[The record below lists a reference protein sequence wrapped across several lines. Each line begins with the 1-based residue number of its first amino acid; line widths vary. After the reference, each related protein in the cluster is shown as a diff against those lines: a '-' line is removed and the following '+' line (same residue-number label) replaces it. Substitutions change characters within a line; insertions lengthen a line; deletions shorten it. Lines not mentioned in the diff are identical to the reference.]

1 MSQIDLNN
9 VYLLLEKSNYNLN
22 FTKES
27 NGDIIL
33 EGVFAEFGVENNN
46 ERIYEE
52 NEYLPHLEYLNKYIE
67 QKRLLGQLDHPVDDV
82 AQISLSKASHIIE
95 SLKYDKEKRQLI
107 GRIRLLDTPNGKIAK
122 SLIEQGIPL
131 SISSRAVG
139 SVDPKTKKASILR
152 IFTYDLVANP
162 GFENATLKRVNEDLG
177 IKSENLSVYELTESA
192 KHSLLKSIDFTEKIL
207 KNEKE
212 ININKKN
219 QYNMEEKIE
228 KINESL
234 ESLNNRIDSFE
245 IIKQKVIK
253 HEESIKNIVDILEEF
268 EKSGESHDDKI
279 YENVRLLKEEVNKQ
293 KNVINEIIDY
303 LKENEEIIEKIK
315 SGSSVETDA
324 KIKDNVKQPSEDY
337 LKNIEDVLEK
347 LALKVKDIESSL
359 KDFKPSFD
367 IGFIRGDKVT
377 LNYLEEMEN
386 ILEKLAL
393 KVNSIESSLK
403 DFNHIKN
410 NVSIKNDYN
419 VENRF
424 EEIEDILEKLA
435 LKVKG
440 FESSVGSYKNDKS
453 VSGYLDEMEDVLYDV
468 LSSIKKDI
476 FYLKEENEILK
487 QQNKDLIDFQ
497 EYLVNAITKL
507 SGSITD
513 VSSERGTKKIKP
525 NEGIVEEKEDVVEY
539 SNKEDDEEQEEKI
552 NEKEEKCKKIKED
565 ESYENIINKT
575 DKLIA
580 LIEKKEREAI
590 NESEKYP
597 FVGLLNE
604 DTKLTF
610 RSLNESKKQR
620 VAELVKESGVFTE
633 EGVKTVIQNVLNED
647 KKEDVPNY
655 LKFAGKEHL
664 KLYESLS
671 EEEKLQIARLAKLYE
686 GRLQTEYQVKSF
698 WDSQIVSRFKKE
710 KEKENKI
717 LLESKKLDENI
728 YPSDVINLIKR
739 ID

>member
-9 VYLLLEKSNYNLN
+9 VYLLLERSNHNLN

-27 NGDIIL
+27 NGDIVL

-52 NEYLPHLEYLNKYIE
+52 NEYLPHLEYLKKNIE
-67 QKRLLGQLDHPVDDV
+67 QKRLLGQLDHPADDV
-82 AQISLSKASHIIE
+82 AQISLSKSSHIIE
-95 SLKYDKEKRQLI
+95 SLKYDKEKRQLV
-107 GRIRLLDTPNGKIAK
+107 GRVRLLDTPNGKIAK

-139 SVDPKTKKASILR
+139 SVDQKTKKASILR
-152 IFTYDLVANP
+152 IFTYDIVANP

-177 IKSENLSVYELTESA
+177 IKSENLGVYELTESA

-219 QYNMEEKIE
+219 QDNMEEKIE
-228 KINESL
+228 KISENFESLKNKTDSL
-234 ESLNNRIDSFE
+234 ESLKS
-245 IIKQKVIK
+245 KVSK
-253 HEESIKNIVDILEEF
+253 HEEDINNIVNVLNKLE
-268 EKSGESHDDKI
+268 
-279 YENVRLLKEEVNKQ
+279 
-293 KNVINEIIDY
+293 NVINETIDY
-303 LKENEEIIEKIK
+303 LKENEEEVEKIK
-315 SGSSVETDA
+315 STSPVTTDV
-324 KIKDNVKQPSEDY
+324 KIKDNVKQPTEDY
-337 LKNIEDVLEK
+337 LKDIEDVLEK

-367 IGFIRGDKVT
+367 TGFIKGDKIT
-377 LNYLEEMEN
+377 TKYIEEMEDV
-386 ILEKLAL
+386 LEKIVL

-403 DFNHIKN
+403 DSNQIKN
-410 NVSIKNDYN
+410 NVSNKNDSN

-424 EEIEDILEKLA
+424 EEIEDVLEKLA

-440 FESSVGSYKNDKS
+440 FESSNNLSKNDNS
-453 VSGYLDEMEDVLYDV
+453 VSSYLDEMEDVLYDV

-476 FYLKEENEILK
+476 SYLKEENELLK
-487 QQNKDLIDFQ
+487 QQNKDLVDFQ

-507 SGSITD
+507 SGSVTD
-513 VSSERGTKKIKP
+513 VSSEKGTKKIKP
-525 NEGIVEEKEDVVEY
+525 NEGIVEENEDVIEDVD
-539 SNKEDDEEQEEKI
+539 KEDDNEHKEKI
-552 NEKEEKCKKIKED
+552 EEKEEKIEEKEEKIEEKEEKKEKIKED

-620 VAELVKESGVFTE
+620 VAELIKESGVFTE

-655 LKFAGKEHL
+655 LKFAGREHL

-710 KEKENKI
+710 NEKENKG

-728 YPSDVINLIKR
+728 YPNGVINLIKR
-739 ID
+739 IE

>member
-9 VYLLLEKSNYNLN
+9 VYLLLERSNHNLN

-27 NGDIIL
+27 NGDIVL
-33 EGVFAEFGVENNN
+33 EGIFAEFGVENNN

-82 AQISLSKASHIIE
+82 AQISLSKSSHIIE
-95 SLKYDKEKRQLI
+95 SLKYDKDKRQLV

-139 SVDPKTKKASILR
+139 SVDQKTKKASILR

-177 IKSENLSVYELTESA
+177 IKSENLGVYELTESA
-192 KHSLLKSIDFTEKIL
+192 RHSLLKSIDFTEKIL

-219 QYNMEEKIE
+219 QDNMKEKIE
-228 KINESL
+228 KINENF
-234 ESLNNRIDSFE
+234 ESLKDKVDSIE
-245 IIKQKVIK
+245 SIRSDVSR
-253 HEESIKNIVDILEEF
+253 HEEDINNIVDVLDKLE
-268 EKSGESHDDKI
+268 K
-279 YENVRLLKEEVNKQ
+279 
-293 KNVINEIIDY
+293 VINEIIDY
-303 LKENEEIIEKIK
+303 LKENEEEFEKIK
-315 SGSSVETDA
+315 PVGSVTTDV
-324 KIKDNVKQPSEDY
+324 KIKDNVKQPTEDY
-337 LKNIEDVLEK
+337 LKDIEDVLEK
-347 LALKVKDIESSL
+347 LALKVNSIESTL
-359 KDFKPSFD
+359 KDFNPSFD
-367 IGFIRGDKVT
+367 TGFVKGDKIT
-377 LNYLEEMEN
+377 TKYIEEMEDV
-386 ILEKLAL
+386 LEKLAL

-403 DFNHIKN
+403 DIKHSSNNGSIKGDNVATKYIEEMEDVLEKLALKVNSIESTLKDSNYIKN
-410 NVSIKNDYN
+410 NVSIKNDSN
-419 VENRF
+419 VERRF

-440 FESSVGSYKNDKS
+440 FKSSNDSFKDDNS
-453 VSGYLDEMEDVLYDV
+453 VSGYLDEMEDVLYNV
-468 LSSIKKDI
+468 LVSIKKDI
-476 FYLKEENEILK
+476 SYLKEENEVLK
-487 QQNKDLIDFQ
+487 QQNKDLVDFQ

-507 SGSITD
+507 SGNVTD
-513 VSSERGTKKIKP
+513 VSSEKGTKKIKP
-525 NEGIVEEKEDVVEY
+525 NEGIVEENENE
-539 SNKEDDEEQEEKI
+539 DEEKHEKI
-552 NEKEEKCKKIKED
+552 EED

-580 LIEKKEREAI
+580 LIEKKEKEAI

-664 KLYESLS
+664 KLYESLN

-710 KEKENKI
+710 KEKENKV

-728 YPSDVINLIKR
+728 YPNGVINLIKR
-739 ID
+739 IE